1 MKGII
6 LAGGSGTRL
15 YPATRVVSKQL
26 LPIYDKPMIY
36 YPLSTLMLSGIR
48 DILIISTPEDTPRF
62 EQLFGNGNHL
72 GLNLSY
78 TVQPSPDGLAQAFI
92 LGEDFIGSDPVSLI
106 LGDNIFFGHGLVD
119 MLNESVQMVQKND
132 DAVIFGY
139 GVKNPQR
146 YGVVGFNESGN
157 VTSIEEKPENPSSNY
172 AVVGLYYYPNDVVE
186 IAKNVKP
193 SARGE
198 LEITSVNQAYLD
210 QNRLR
215 VKLMG
220 RGFAWLD
227 TGTQEAMNNASNF
240 IKTIEDRQGLKV
252 ACLEEIAFGQG
263 FIDRSRLE
271 QLVSR
276 YTNEYGDYLKGL
288 LD

>member
-1 MKGII
+1 M
-6 LAGGSGTRL
+6 
-15 YPATRVVSKQL
+15 
-26 LPIYDKPMIY
+26 
-36 YPLSTLMLSGIR
+36 
-48 DILIISTPEDTPRF
+48 
-62 EQLFGNGNHL
+62 
-72 GLNLSY
+72 
-78 TVQPSPDGLAQAFI
+78 
-92 LGEDFIGSDPVSLI
+92 
-106 LGDNIFFGHGLVD
+106 
-119 MLNESVQMVQKND
+119 
-132 DAVIFGY
+132 IFGY

-172 AVVGLYYYPNDVVE
+172 AVVGLYYYPHDVID

-240 IKTIEDRQGLKV
+240 IKTIFSIILSGKLL
-252 ACLEEIAFGQG
+252 C
-263 FIDRSRLE
+263 SRIGKAIL
-271 QLVSR
+271 S
-276 YTNEYGDYLKGL
+276 
-288 LD
+288 